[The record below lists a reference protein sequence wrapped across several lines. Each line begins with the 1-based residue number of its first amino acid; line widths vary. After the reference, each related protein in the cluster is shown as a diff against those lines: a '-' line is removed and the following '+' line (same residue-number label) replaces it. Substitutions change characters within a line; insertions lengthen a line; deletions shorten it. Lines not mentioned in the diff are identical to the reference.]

1 MQHSKIVQANS
12 KGPKSSKIA
21 LWKNDAPFHTFPMSC
36 QICSSPPPSFQLS
49 WGPLKACPRHSLL
62 IMKDIIMRP
71 NETSR
76 EPKSSSFL
84 FKIPPKCVCVC
95 VVSVKLLVV
104 SYLRNKKS
112 RWARSVGDIVCVK
125 RHACGPLVDLFP
137 QHSAVP
143 TPSASVHPRKKPKSW
158 KLEPQKNWWFESD
171 SFPLFL
177 LGALFLSGAAAIR
190 FTELWIWEKFLSPF
204 WRGQLTNNPWGE

>member
-112 RWARSVGDIVCVK
+112 RWARSVGDIVCETARLRSTRGLISTTFCSSHTK
-125 RHACGPLVDLFP
+125 RLG
-137 QHSAVP
+137 
-143 TPSASVHPRKKPKSW
+143 TPPKK
-158 KLEPQKNWWFESD
+158 
-171 SFPLFL
+171 
-177 LGALFLSGAAAIR
+177 
-190 FTELWIWEKFLSPF
+190 T
-204 WRGQLTNNPWGE
+204 